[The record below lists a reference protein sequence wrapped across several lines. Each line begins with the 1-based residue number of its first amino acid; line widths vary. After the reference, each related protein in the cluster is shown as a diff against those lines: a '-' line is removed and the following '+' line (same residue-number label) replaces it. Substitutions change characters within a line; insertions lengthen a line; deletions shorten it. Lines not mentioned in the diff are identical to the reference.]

1 MMEIFADNASKSR
14 IGGNRMSAG
23 KMEKDLFVVM
33 NVSGFD
39 KVPNAR
45 SALMFAT
52 LAAAAEFR
60 TVLFCTQNGVDIMV
74 KGAIEKNE
82 KPQPG
87 VPTLA
92 QRLQEALETGV
103 EIQVCTQAMT
113 NKKIKEEDLVEGATA
128 QGAMHLIGLAASAKG
143 ILSF

>member
-1 MMEIFADNASKSR
+1 
-14 IGGNRMSAG
+14 MSED
-23 KMEKDLFVVM
+23 KNEKELFVVM
-33 NVSGFD
+33 NISGFD
-39 KVPNAR
+39 KAPNAR

-87 VPTLA
+87 VPTLS
-92 QRLQEALETGV
+92 QRLQEALEMGV

-128 QGAMHLIGLAASAKG
+128 EGAMHLIDLAADAKG
-143 ILSF
+143 TLCF